1 MVKVHR
7 EGEGEALLENEKLK
21 DVVNT
26 LEEYHTK
33 ALAAEV
39 RKREAAERDL
49 EVLRRQ
55 YERLS
60 TSVENG
66 QVFTILSDRDQ
77 VFLSFV

>member
-33 ALAAEV
+33 SLAAEV

-66 QVFTILSDRDQ
+66 
-77 VFLSFV
+77 